1 MKLTI
6 FGQPITKKNSQNA
19 FAICPKNCPGQQA
32 NLIIKR
38 MGNKPQRPIINLLQS
53 DAYRTYEKKVKKQLS
68 LTAYKPISGPV
79 SVKALYYLAT
89 ARTPDLSNLIAAT
102 HDLLEGCGVI
112 INDSQIKSV
121 DGSRIM
127 GKDPDPRVEV
137 EILPFI
143 EQEGCGV

>member
-1 MKLTI
+1 
-6 FGQPITKKNSQNA
+6 
-19 FAICPKNCPGQQA
+19 
-32 NLIIKR
+32 

>member
-1 MKLTI
+1 MKLII
-6 FGQPITKKNSQNA
+6 FGSPVTKKNSQ
-19 FAICPKNCPGQQA
+19 Q
-32 NLIIKR
+32 IIMAGKR
-38 MGNKPQRPIINLLQS
+38 PCIIQS
-53 DAYRTYEKKVKKQLS
+53 KAYRTYEKEVKKQLS
-68 LTAYKPISGPV
+68 LIAYKPISGPV